1 MKNHIA
7 NIITGCRILGS
18 VLLLFFPAFSVT
30 FYILYLF
37 CGITDMIDGTIARKT
52 NSVSEFGENL
62 DTVAD
67 IVFVA
72 VCFIKILPLIHLPV
86 WLIIWIAVIAII
98 KIGSIISGY
107 VFKKQFI
114 SLHTVM
120 NKITGFLLFL
130 FPLTTAFIKPI
141 YSSLAVCLIATFSAI
156 REVVYIATDC
166 ENK

>member
-1 MKNHIA
+1 M
-7 NIITGCRILGS
+7 T
-18 VLLLFFPAFSVT
+18 
-30 FYILYLF
+30 
-37 CGITDMIDGTIARKT
+37 DGTIARKT
-52 NSVSEFGENL
+52 DSVSEFGDKF

-72 VCFIKILPLIHLPV
+72 VCFIKILPLIYLPV
-86 WLIIWIAVIAII
+86 WLIIWIIVIAII

-130 FPLTTAFIKPI
+130 FPLTIAFIEPI
-141 YSSLAVCLIATFSAI
+141 YSSVAVCLIATFAAI
-156 REVVYIATDC
+156 GEAVYIKTNC
-166 ENK
+166 GNK